1 VGRRLGNLENMGE
14 PWTTRPISSCASVEG
29 NCPALVYVDPT
40 GTQRSVAL
48 ADRVLLTIGRRP
60 EADISLPWDSEVS
73 RLHAELL
80 DRAAEW
86 LIIDDGLSQN
96 GTYVNGVRVEGRRRL
111 TDGDLVTVGRT
122 NLTFCDPRE
131 SSIDV
136 TLALSE
142 LQPIRT
148 YSAQQQQVLRSV
160 CRPLLRDGDGV
171 RPASDEQVAEHL
183 GLPVGVVAR
192 ELDAVAHTF
201 GFVDLPLEERRLRTA
216 LSALGSGL
224 VPPDDD

>member
-1 VGRRLGNLENMGE
+1 VSE
-14 PWTTRPISSCASVEG
+14 PWTSRNISSCAPVEG
-29 NCPALVYVDPT
+29 DCPALVYVDPT
-40 GTQRSVAL
+40 GAQRSVPL
-48 ADRVLLTIGRRP
+48 ADRVLVTIGRRP

-80 DRAAEW
+80 DRASEW

-111 TDGDLVTVGRT
+111 ADGDLITVGRT
-122 NLTFCDPRE
+122 SLTYCDPRE

-136 TLALSE
+136 TLALTE

-148 YSAQQQQVLRSV
+148 YSAQQQHVLRSL

-171 RPASDEQVAEHL
+171 RPASDEEVAEEL
-183 GLPVGVVAR
+183 GLPLGVVGR
-192 ELDAVAHTF
+192 ELDAVAHSF
-201 GFVDLPLEERRLRTA
+201 GFADLPLEERRVRTA
-216 LSALGSGL
+216 LSALGSGI
-224 VPPDDD
+224 VPPCDD

>member
-1 VGRRLGNLENMGE
+1 MDVSR
-14 PWTTRPISSCASVEG
+14 TTRTIGSCAPVEG

-40 GTQRSVAL
+40 GRQRSVAL
-48 ADRVLLTIGRRP
+48 ADRALLTIGRRP

-111 TDGDLVTVGRT
+111 VDGDLITVGRT

-131 SSIDV
+131 SSTDV
-136 TLALSE
+136 TLALTE

-148 YSAQQQQVLRSV
+148 YSEQQQHVLRSL
-160 CRPLLRDGDGV
+160 CQPLLGDGDGV
-171 RPASDEQVAEHL
+171 HPASDDRVAEDL

-201 GFVDLPLEERRLRTA
+201 GFADLPPAERRLRTA
-216 LSALGSGL
+216 LAALGSGI
-224 VPPDDD
+224 VPPTED